1 MKQFVSPQG
10 HDIAGIRTLLPALSV
25 KDFDEATL
33 DESGRLQN
41 IQPGDDTLI
50 DWSNAKDD
58 LMGAG
63 ERMFEDDL
71 GNVFPESQLHWI
83 DPENGV
89 TDPVPVRKTAS

>member
-10 HDIAGIRTLLPALSV
+10 HDISGIRTLVSALAI

-41 IQPGDDTLI
+41 IQEGPETEL
-50 DWSNAKDD
+50 DWSNVKDD
-58 LMGAG
+58 LTDSG
-63 ERMFEDDL
+63 ERIFEDDE
-71 GNVFPESQLHWI
+71 GNVFTESQLHWI

-89 TDPVPVRKTAS
+89 TEPVPVSQTAS